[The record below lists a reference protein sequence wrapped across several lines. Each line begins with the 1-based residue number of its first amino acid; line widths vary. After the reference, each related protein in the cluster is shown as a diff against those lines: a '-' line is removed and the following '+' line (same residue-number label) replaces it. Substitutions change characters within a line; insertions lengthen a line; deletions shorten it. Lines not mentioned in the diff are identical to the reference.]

1 MVTRQDLAE
10 QIEADFIVVG
20 AGSAGCT
27 VAARLSEDPATRV
40 VLLEA
45 GGEDKNRWIHIPLGF
60 GKTFADPSVNWCY
73 ETEPDPGAA
82 HRRVFWPRGKVLGG
96 SSSIN
101 GMVYIRGQ
109 AEDFDH
115 WRQLGNAGWSF
126 DDVLPYFK
134 RAEHQVRGADG
145 FHGTGG
151 PLCVSD
157 VAHHPICEAFIASAM
172 ELGFPRNDDF
182 NGARQDGVGYH
193 QTTTRNGRR
202 CSTAVGYLRPAM
214 QRANLHVVTEA
225 LTEKVLLEGRR
236 AIGVSFRRNGRL
248 CMARAAREVILCGG
262 AVNSP
267 QLLMLSGIGPQ
278 PHLAEFGVPF
288 VHHLPGVGQS
298 LQDHYSAPVKLR
310 CKLPVTVNDV
320 MLSSTRKLK
329 AGLEYYMFHRGP
341 LSMISSPAALFART
355 RSELASPDVKI
366 SISPFSAERPQ
377 EGLHRFSG
385 FTSIAYQL
393 RPESRGEIKLKSPDP
408 FDAPAVH
415 PNYLAAETDHR
426 TIVAGIKLIRRIL
439 ANPQMQPYIEEEF
452 QPGLSVATDEQL
464 LEYARRRGGTV
475 YHPTSTCRMGSD
487 PMAVVD
493 AELRVHGIEGLRVA
507 DASIMPTVVSG
518 NTNAAAIMIG
528 EKLADMVRQ
537 QMRLAA

>member
-1 MVTRQDLAE
+1 MTTPQD
-10 QIEADFIVVG
+10 QIETDFIVVG
-20 AGSAGCT
+20 AGSAGCA

-40 VLLEA
+40 LLLEA
-45 GGEDKNRWIHIPLGF
+45 GGEDRNRWIHIPLGF

-82 HRRVFWPRGKVLGG
+82 DRRVFWPRGKVLGG

-115 WRQLGNAGWSF
+115 WRQLGNTGWSF
-126 DDVLPYFK
+126 DDVLPYF
-134 RAEHQVRGADG
+134 RRSEHQTRGADR
-145 FHGTGG
+145 FHGTDG

-157 VAHHPICEAFIASAM
+157 VAQHPICEAFIAATTQ
-172 ELGFPRNDDF
+172 LGFPRNDDF
-182 NGARQDGVGYH
+182 NGASQDGVGYH
-193 QTTTRNGRR
+193 QTTTRNGKR

-214 QRANLHVVTEA
+214 QRPNLNIVTGA
-225 LTEKVLLEGRR
+225 LTEKILLENRR
-236 AIGVSFRRNGRL
+236 AVGVAFRRDGQL
-248 CMARAAREVILCGG
+248 CTARAACEVILCGG

-267 QLLMLSGIGPQ
+267 QLLMLSGIGPKD
-278 PHLAEFGVPF
+278 HLAGFGIPV
-288 VHHLPGVGQS
+288 VHDLPGVGQS
-298 LQDHYSAPVKLR
+298 LQDHYSAPIKLR
-310 CKLPVTVNDV
+310 CKLPITVNDV
-320 MLSSTRKLK
+320 MLSNARKLK

-355 RSELASPDVKI
+355 RPELASPDVKI

-377 EGLHRFSG
+377 DGLHRFSG

-408 FDAPAVH
+408 SNAPAVY
-415 PNYLAAETDHR
+415 PNYLATESDQR
-426 TIVAGIKLIRRIL
+426 TIVAGLKLIRQIL
-439 ANPQMQPYIEEEF
+439 ATPQMQALIVAEF
-452 QPGLSVATDEQL
+452 QPGPAVESDAEL
-464 LEYARRRGGTV
+464 LDYARNRGGTV
-475 YHPTSTCRMGSD
+475 YHPTSTCKMGTD

-507 DASIMPTVVSG
+507 DASVMPTVVSG
-518 NTNAAAIMIG
+518 NTNAATIMIG
-528 EKLADMVRQ
+528 EKVADMVRQ
-537 QMRLAA
+537 PQRLAIAA

>member
-1 MVTRQDLAE
+1 MTTQQDR
-10 QIEADFIVVG
+10 IEADFIVVG
-20 AGSAGCT
+20 AGSAGCA

-40 VLLEA
+40 LLLEA
-45 GGEDKNRWIHIPLGF
+45 GGEDRNRWIHIPLGF

-82 HRRVFWPRGKVLGG
+82 DRRVFWPRGKVLGG

-115 WRQLGNAGWSF
+115 WRQLGNTGWSF
-126 DDVLPYFK
+126 DDVLPYF
-134 RAEHQVRGADG
+134 RRSEHQMRGADG

-157 VAHHPICEAFIASAM
+157 VAQHPICEAFIAATTG
-172 ELGFPRNDDF
+172 LGFPRNDDF
-182 NGARQDGVGYH
+182 NGASQDGVGYH
-193 QTTTRNGRR
+193 QTTTRNGKR
-202 CSTAVGYLRPAM
+202 CSTAVGYLRPAT
-214 QRANLHVVTEA
+214 QRANLNVVTGA
-225 LTEKVLLEGRR
+225 LTEKILFEGRR
-236 AIGVSFRRNGRL
+236 AVGVTFRRDGGL
-248 CMARAAREVILCGG
+248 CTARAAREVILCGG

-278 PHLAEFGVPF
+278 EHLAGFGIPV

-298 LQDHYSAPVKLR
+298 LQDHYSAAIKLR
-310 CKLPVTVNDV
+310 CKLPITVNDV
-320 MLSSTRKLK
+320 MLSNARKLK
-329 AGLEYYMFHRGP
+329 AGLEYYIFHRGP

-355 RSELASPDVKI
+355 RPELASPDVKC

-377 EGLHRFSG
+377 DGLHRFSG
-385 FTSIAYQL
+385 FTMIAYQL

-415 PNYLAAETDHR
+415 PNYLAAETDRR
-426 TIVAGIKLIRRIL
+426 TIVAGLKLCRQIL
-439 ANPQMQPYIEEEF
+439 ASPHMQSLIEAEF
-452 QPGLSVATDEQL
+452 QPGSAVQSDEEL
-464 LEYARRRGGTV
+464 LDYARRRGGTV
-475 YHPTSTCRMGSD
+475 YHPTSTCKMGND

-493 AELRVHGIEGLRVA
+493 PELRVYGVDGLRVA

-518 NTNAAAIMIG
+518 NTNAATIMIG
-528 EKLADMVRQ
+528 EKAAEMVR
-537 QMRLAA
+537 RPAARMAA

>member
-1 MVTRQDLAE
+1 MTTQAE
-10 QIEADFIVVG
+10 QIEADFILVG

-45 GGEDKNRWIHIPLGF
+45 GGEDRNRWIHIPLGF

-82 HRRVFWPRGKVLGG
+82 DRRVFWPRGKVLGG

-157 VAHHPICEAFIASAM
+157 VAQHPICEGFIASAM

-214 QRANLHVVTEA
+214 QRANLRVVTEA
-225 LTEKVLLEGRR
+225 FTEKVLLEGRR

-298 LQDHYSAPVKLR
+298 LQDHYSAPIKLK

-320 MLSSTRKLK
+320 MLSNARKLK
-329 AGLEYYMFHRGP
+329 AGLEYYVFHRGP

-377 EGLHRFSG
+377 DGLHRFSG

-415 PNYLAAETDHR
+415 PNYLATETDQR
-426 TIVAGIKLIRRIL
+426 TIVAGLKLIRRLL
-439 ANPQMQPYIEEEF
+439 ANPHMQQYIESEF
-452 QPGLSVATDEQL
+452 QPGPAVATDEQL
-464 LEYARRRGGTV
+464 LDYARRRGGTV

-487 PMAVVD
+487 PTAVVD

-537 QMRLAA
+537 HVRLAA